1 MDHEKGNTLKVYIKQ
16 YLNRYKGCFALV
28 AGIMIFYIFTLYLC
42 GVSAADI
49 RYFAGLEIVFL
60 VVSAVFC
67 GIRYWYRMRTVKRQ
81 IRDYMQG
88 MQTLSDTE
96 DALEEVYMD
105 ALEQLQNKRQ
115 EEKGAYRNQQREMEE
130 YYALWVHQIKTPIS
144 AMHLL
149 IQSFEEQAMEFEEH
163 AEETLD
169 FLNEMKM
176 KIFQTEEYVGM
187 VLSYLRMEDM
197 GNDLKFQWYPI
208 GDIMRQAVRK
218 YSQIFILKKI
228 HLNFQDSRQMVLTD
242 EKWLLFVIEQILSN
256 ALKYTS
262 SDEVRP
268 PKAGSISL
276 YIKGTELVV
285 EDTGIGIAPEDL
297 PRIFERGFTGYNGRE
312 HQKST
317 GIGLYLCK
325 TIIQKLGHSIRAESR
340 VGVGTKIYISLER
353 EDVKFE

>member
-67 GIRYWYRMRTVKRQ
+67 GIRYWYRLRTVKRQ

-144 AMHLL
+144 AMRLL
-149 IQSFEEQAMEFEEH
+149 LDANRDEQTPLLRQELFKVDQYADLALKFVKLGDIQSDLVIERC
-163 AEETLD
+163 D
-169 FLNEMKM
+169 LNE
-176 KIFQTEEYVGM
+176 IAHA
-187 VLSYLRMEDM
+187 
-197 GNDLKFQWYPI
+197 
-208 GDIMRQAVRK
+208 AVKK
-218 YSQIFILKKI
+218 YS
-228 HLNFQDSRQMVLTD
+228 
-242 EKWLLFVIEQILSN
+242 LLFVYSKLSARVEPLSKDVPCDRMWLEFILCQLLSN
-256 ALKYTS
+256 SVKYTRS
-262 SDEVRP
+262 GGVR
-268 PKAGSISL
+268 I
-276 YIKGTELVV
+276 YMEKGDLVV
-285 EDTGIGIAPEDL
+285 EDSGIGIRKEDL
-297 PRIFERGFTGYNGRE
+297 PRIFEKGYTGYNGRMDTRA
-312 HQKST
+312 S
-317 GIGLYLCK
+317 GIGLYLVK
-325 TIIQKLGHSIRAESR
+325 RTADALGIRINVTSELSKGTR
-340 VGVGTKIYISLER
+340 VLLHFPVYDE
-353 EDVKFE
+353 FAQM

>member
-1 MDHEKGNTLKVYIKQ
+1 MRLLISYLKEKLPVIGVYAVMLVIFCILLWLKEVPFDVIGYGAELSAIWLLFVGA
-16 YLNRYKGCFALV
+16 LNFWFYRKRYQSL
-28 AGIMIFYIFTLYLC
+28 LDL
-42 GVSAADI
+42 SAALPHELKEFPDPKSRI
-49 RYFAGLEIVFL
+49 EAEYQEITETIFA
-60 VVSAVFC
+60 
-67 GIRYWYRMRTVKRQ
+67 W
-81 IRDYMQG
+81 
-88 MQTLSDTE
+88 
-96 DALEEVYMD
+96 
-105 ALEQLQNKRQ
+105 
-115 EEKGAYRNQQREMEE
+115 REMLENE
-130 YYALWVHQIKTPIS
+130 VLLSKKDASDYYSLWVHQIKTPIS

-149 IQSFEEQAMEFEEH
+149 IQS
-163 AEETLD
+163 
-169 FLNEMKM
+169 
-176 KIFQTEEYVGM
+176 FQTEEYVGM